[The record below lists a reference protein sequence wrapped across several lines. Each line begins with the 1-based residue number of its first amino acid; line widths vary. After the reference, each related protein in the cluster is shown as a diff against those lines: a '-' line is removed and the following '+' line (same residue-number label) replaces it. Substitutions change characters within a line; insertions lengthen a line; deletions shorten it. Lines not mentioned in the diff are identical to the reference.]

1 MVGNRLVKWV
11 VLERA
16 HYSPGHIQCRYHPE
30 PAPLPA
36 DFERML
42 QDYQRDWESRKQQGE
57 TDLPYNSGMYKL
69 LRFQV
74 GHRQLVGSEEVSELR
89 LEFGPTDY
97 FTQIITDL
105 NIAHPIRRR
114 YASKA
119 VLAEQPIPEFA
130 SVLGVN
136 LTLITSDQLL
146 LVTQR
151 SSRAFLAGGSL
162 HTSVAENLLRPKD
175 ASPDGAP
182 DLFAAAARGTLEE
195 IGIALQ
201 PEDISFSTFGVD
213 PQLCQYS
220 LIGTLQLQQTGAE
233 IEQLRQ
239 KGIPKDKWESHQFYL
254 VPFELEQVAT
264 FVMEHWEQWFSIG
277 LAAVVMSLLDAGYIS
292 SEIDAAFSRL

>member
-1 MVGNRLVKWV
+1 
-11 VLERA
+11 LERA
-16 HYSPGHIQCRYHPE
+16 HYSPGQIQCRYHPE
-30 PAPLPA
+30 PVPLPA

-42 QDYQRDWESRKQQGE
+42 QDYQRDWESRKQRGE
-57 TDLPYNSGMYKL
+57 TDLPYNSAMYKL

-74 GHRQLVGSEEVSELR
+74 GHRQVVGDEEVSELR

-114 YASKA
+114 YASQA
-119 VLAEQPIPEFA
+119 NLSEQPVPDFA

-151 SSRAFLAGGSL
+151 SGRAFLAGGSL

-182 DLFAAAARGTLEE
+182 DPFAAAARGALEE
-195 IGIALQ
+195 IGIAIQ
-201 PEDISFSTFGVD
+201 PEDISFNTFGVD

-220 LIGTLQLQQTGAE
+220 LIGTLRLQQTGAE
-233 IEQLRQ
+233 LEQLRQ
-239 KGIPKDKWESHQFYL
+239 KGIPKDKWESHQFYF
-254 VPFELEQVAT
+254 VPFELEQVAH

-277 LAAVVMSLLDAGYIS
+277 LAAVVMSLLDAGYAS
-292 SEIDAAFSRL
+292 REIDAAFSRS